1 MLNLSYAD
9 VFSIEL
15 KRTYDE
21 EIRVGDLVATS
32 GNSFPY
38 FKVLAVHGDKAWL
51 RNVQNEQDGFA
62 ALDRCRKVNGA
73 PAAEAKAA

>member
-15 KRTYDE
+15 QRTFDS

-32 GNSFPY
+32 GNAFPH
-38 FKVLAVHGDKAWL
+38 FTVLAVHGDKAWL
-51 RNVQNEQDGFA
+51 RNVQSQQDGFA
-62 ALDRCRKVNGA
+62 ALERCRKINGA
-73 PAAEAKAA
+73 PAI